1 MSSTIDVAVPT
12 TLSTNGAAKPR
23 LVFFHSSKDGYCR
36 RVEAFL
42 AQVLQRRRNHDT
54 FQVLKVDE
62 VKRPDL
68 VERFGVTA
76 MPTLVVVE
84 DRKVRGRL
92 EEPQGCRDI
101 ARFLEPWLN

>member
-1 MSSTIDVAVPT
+1 MSSTIDAAAPAT
-12 TLSTNGAAKPR
+12 PSATGAAKPR
-23 LVFFHSSKDGYCR
+23 LVFFHSSTDGYCR
-36 RVEAFL
+36 RVEAYL

-62 VKRPDL
+62 VTRPDL
-68 VERFGVTA
+68 VERFRVTA

-84 DRKVRGRL
+84 DKRVRGRL

-101 ARFLEPWLN
+101 ASFLAPWLN